1 MATRKEVSV
10 YLDMST
16 AQLSRLLSDGHITS
30 RRGASLDLDR
40 VRLEYITYLR
50 NNIKNRGKGGDYN
63 EERTRLTKAQ
73 ADKAESEVDVI
84 KGITVEVEDVLKVWT
99 EMVSNTR
106 ARLIAMPSAIS
117 PQLHAARDE
126 HEVYELLLE
135 TLNDALEELSGEPLP
150 KSTRIAVAVNE

>member
-63 EERTRLTKAQ
+63 EERTRLT
-73 ADKAESEVDVI
+73 
-84 KGITVEVEDVLKVWT
+84 
-99 EMVSNTR
+99 
-106 ARLIAMPSAIS
+106 
-117 PQLHAARDE
+117 
-126 HEVYELLLE
+126 
-135 TLNDALEELSGEPLP
+135 
-150 KSTRIAVAVNE
+150 